1 MTIVDNIFIYQI
13 IEEEQLEKPDQLV
26 VILTGHGQSV
36 ASYSVSVCVSE
47 RERAVAT
54 GRREEQHILYD
65 NIPVLS
71 GHISVSIPTNEPGNP
86 SYILCSQS
94 DSEVI
99 N

>member
-36 ASYSVSVCVSE
+36 ASYSVCE
-47 RERAVAT
+47 CEWERAVAT
-54 GRREEQHILYD
+54 GRREDQHILYD